1 MLRASLA
8 VVYVWFGVLKL
19 TGTSPVVALIRDA
32 VPFIPVEWSIPLL
45 GVAEAII
52 GAGILVGRGWVLRTV
67 LVAFWLHMVGTLLVF
82 RSGLGFQ
89 DTNVFA
95 LTLEGEFVVKNLV
108 LIAAG
113 GVISAHT
120 FRTRPASASTEQTE
134 EAIEAS
140 NADRHR

>member
-45 GVAEAII
+45 GGTETII
-52 GAGILVGRGWVLRTV
+52 GAGILVSRGWVLRAV
-67 LVAFWLHMVGTLLVF
+67 LAAFWLHMVGTLLVF
-82 RSGLGFQ
+82 RAGLGFQ

-95 LTLEGEFVVKNLV
+95 LTIEGEFVVKNLV

-113 GVISAHT
+113 GVISAHS
-120 FRTRPASASTEQTE
+120 FRARAASTPAEQTE
-134 EAIEAS
+134 EGLEAPRV
-140 NADRHR
+140 DRRP